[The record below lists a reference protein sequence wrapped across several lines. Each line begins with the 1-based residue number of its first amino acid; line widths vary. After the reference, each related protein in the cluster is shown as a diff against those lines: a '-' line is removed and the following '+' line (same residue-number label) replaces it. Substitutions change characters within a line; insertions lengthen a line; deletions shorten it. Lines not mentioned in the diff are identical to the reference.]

1 MKKENTLELGQK
13 VIAVVTMPY
22 KDARNE
28 RRLYYAVV
36 KGKIFKKL
44 NSGYIVEFNGTNY
57 FMKRYIHGLKF
68 ASLYQR
74 FAYMLIPFNQET
86 WNNIKKILSGI
97 EKLGQGIDK
106 ATQLRQANWDNL
118 MDSLFKLNILEIKE

>member
-1 MKKENTLELGQK
+1 MSTEIKLGQE

-22 KDARNE
+22 EDARNE
-28 RRLYYAVV
+28 RRLYHAVV

-44 NSGYIVEFNGTNY
+44 NSGYIVEFKGTNY

-97 EKLGQGIDK
+97 EKLSQGIDK
-106 ATQLRQANWDNL
+106 ATQLRQANWDSL
-118 MDSLFKLNILEIKE
+118 MDSLLKLSIVETEK